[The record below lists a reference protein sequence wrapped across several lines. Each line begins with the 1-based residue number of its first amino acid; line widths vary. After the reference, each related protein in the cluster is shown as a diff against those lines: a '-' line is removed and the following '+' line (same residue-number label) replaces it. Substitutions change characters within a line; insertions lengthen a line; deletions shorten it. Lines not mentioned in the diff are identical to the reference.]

1 MKTFPFWGL
10 RRRSAPFGRCA
21 AARRHGLRER
31 CGAATS
37 RWGGGIRRLRGR
49 LGCVEGGGIARLG
62 QG

>member
-37 RWGGGIRRLRGR
+37 RWGRDPQ
-49 LGCVEGGGIARLG
+49 VERQVGVC
-62 QG
+62 